1 MEVKARKELYAFG
14 MVGKEHS
21 PDNSDRMTEKIDAF
35 AASLADIVR
44 SYAPK
49 EPESDDSG
57 TEEAIA
63 YALNMAASAVE
74 RGFR

>member
-1 MEVKARKELYAFG
+1 MEVSARQKLEDLFAGLGPELRKELLDEVLG
-14 MVGKEHS
+14 DHRQEL
-21 PDNSDRMTEKIDAF
+21 
-35 AASLADIVR
+35 AALVR

-63 YALNMAASAVE
+63 DALNMAASAVE
-74 RGFR
+74 RGFQ